1 MAAAIGGPIEP
12 FPRASE
18 RKKIDGN
25 FLFGKSIINA
35 DTYSFLIRN

>member
-18 RKKIDGN
+18 RKSFDEN
-25 FLFGKSIINA
+25 FLFWKSIRAMQTHIL
-35 DTYSFLIRN
+35 S